1 MSGSVVG
8 GYESH
13 NSDRSVFDNLEGD
26 GTADG
31 SYHSFYI
38 SPSLSLA
45 WSHDLGDGFEFRP
58 SARAA
63 YTYGHYSGYTES
75 GTANSDLRFDG
86 RDVHIFDSRLQL
98 ALAQS
103 FTEDRGELEVRGG
116 ATFTHYGDDNAGVS
130 LGGGDSIS
138 YRVPGDETIPAG
150 YVGAS
155 LRYAVRKT
163 INLVSDVEYH
173 NGTGGTESISGYL
186 GLRVRF

>member
-31 SYHSFYI
+31 GYHSFYV
-38 SPSLSLA
+38 SPSLALA
-45 WSHDLGDGFEFRP
+45 WYHDLGDGLEFRP
-58 SARAA
+58 SAQIA
-63 YTYGHYSGYTES
+63 YTTVS
-75 GTANSDLRFDG
+75 GTTNSDLRFDD
-86 RDVHIFDSRLQL
+86 RDVHIFDGRLQL

-103 FTEDRGELEVRGG
+103 YDRGEIELRGG
-116 ATFTHYGDDNAGVS
+116 ATLTHYGDDNVDVS
-130 LGGGDSIS
+130 LGGGDPIS
-138 YRVPGDETIPAG
+138 YRVPGNETIPAG

-155 LRYAVRKT
+155 LRYVVRDNV
-163 INLVSDVEYH
+163 NLVGDVEYH